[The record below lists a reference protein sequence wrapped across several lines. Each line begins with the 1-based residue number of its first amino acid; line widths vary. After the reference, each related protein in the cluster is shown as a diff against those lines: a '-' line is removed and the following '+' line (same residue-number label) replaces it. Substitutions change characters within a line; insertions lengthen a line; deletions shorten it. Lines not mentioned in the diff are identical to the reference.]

1 MIIVILSVFFIFFIS
16 LISLQFSYSENQT
29 HIVSIPKG
37 AANVEVDLTSFKDID
52 RYSPPEIFIK
62 SGDVVTW
69 TNNDTESHTVTSGI
83 GTGIQGLVSNMRG
96 VKTSAFDSGLFS
108 ADSSWS
114 YNFTGKSGPFKYFCT
129 IHPWMEG
136 IVNVES
142 ITEDTAKN
150 ILEQNNIPTY
160 PVDNKGQKV
169 ERFPVHTLTN
179 DNVYDIDL
187 SWSPKTIL
195 TNEPI
200 TFLIDFFDVATNTK
214 QHLLPYEF
222 ILIQNDTVLEKRIDI
237 SEVGFDAQTYV
248 LSNPGPIKIKID
260 NVGNTPSYT
269 EFNTLVYQNPN
280 VMLSNENRTN
290 YEYQPVS
297 SGTSEMT
304 LRLISPMLLVIT
316 TYVIII
322 GLPITVGIIILL
334 YKKGII

>member
-1 MIIVILSVFFIFFIS
+1 MFIVTFFIFFIS
-16 LISLQFSYSENQT
+16 LISLQFSYGESQT

-37 AANVEVDLTSFKDID
+37 AANVEVDLTSLKDID
-52 RYSPPEIFIK
+52 RYNPPEIFIK

-69 TNNDTESHTVTSGI
+69 TNNDTESHTVTSGV

-108 ADSSWS
+108 ADSLWS
-114 YNFTGKSGPFKYFCT
+114 YNFTGKSGTITYFCT

-142 ITEDTAKN
+142 MVEDTKKS

-160 PVDNKGQKV
+160 PVDNQGQKV

-179 DNVYDIDL
+179 DKIYDIDL

-248 LSNPGPIKIKID
+248 LSTPGPLKIKIE

-269 EFNTLVYQNPN
+269 EFNTLVYSNPN
-280 VMLSNENRTN
+280 VMLSHENKTN
-290 YEYQPVS
+290 YQYKPVS

-304 LRLISPMLLVIT
+304 IRLLSPMLLVIT

-322 GLPITVGIIILL
+322 GLPIAVGVIILL